1 LEVAALGLYGK
12 RGYENTT
19 VADIAARAGL
29 TERTF
34 YRYFEDKREVLFSGQ
49 AQLEDHLANWVENAP
64 DISDCTRVLIE
75 GLVAAAGEFP
85 SDRAQA
91 RRRKA
96 LIGAS
101 AELRERE
108 LFKLESLTARMA
120 HALVDRGIAE
130 HAAKLSAEIATLV
143 FKLAYERW
151 VSDETSDTFAKAID
165 IVFAE
170 VRALGSSKKSAL
182 RKS

>member
-1 LEVAALGLYGK
+1 MAALGLYGK

-29 TERTF
+29 TERSF
-34 YRYFEDKREVLFSGQ
+34 YRYFEDQRVVLFSGR
-49 AQLEDHLANWVENAP
+49 AQLEDHLASWVENAP
-64 DISDCTRVLIE
+64 DVSDCTRVLVE
-75 GLVAAAGEFP
+75 GLIAAAGQFP

-108 LFKLESLTARMA
+108 LFKLESSRPHG
-120 HALVDRGIAE
+120 HALTDRGIA
-130 HAAKLSAEIATLV
+130 AT
-143 FKLAYERW
+143 RC
-151 VSDETSDTFAKAID
+151 KALCRNRD
-165 IVFAE
+165 PRLQAGL
-170 VRALGSSKKSAL
+170 RTLG
-182 RKS
+182 RC